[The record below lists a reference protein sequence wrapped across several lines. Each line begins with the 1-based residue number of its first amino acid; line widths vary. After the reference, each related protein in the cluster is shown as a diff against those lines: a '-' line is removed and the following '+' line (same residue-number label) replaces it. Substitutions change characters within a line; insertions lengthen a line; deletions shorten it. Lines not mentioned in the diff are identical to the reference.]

1 MNSYVR
7 PEIKEVANKGWVEYG
22 DDNNYFQYLID
33 RYNGSPTNNAII
45 NGIIDMVFGK
55 GLGATNAAQKPDEY
69 AMMMSLFSKQTVSR
83 VCADFKMMGNAAF
96 QVIYNK
102 DHSKIV
108 KVEHIPVETLRAE
121 RCNERGDIPAYYYAK
136 SWDAVKARKEEPV
149 RIDAFGMSTNGIEI
163 LYIKPYKAGY
173 YYYAPTDYQG
183 SLPYADLEEE
193 VANYHI
199 NNIKNGLAP
208 SMLVN
213 FNNGIPTE
221 EDQTLIERRI
231 ADKFSGSSNAG
242 RFILAFNDN
251 KELAATIEPV
261 QLSDASDQYQFLSTE
276 CTQKIMVGHRVTSPM
291 LLGIKDNSG
300 LGNNAEELK
309 TASILFDNIVIRPL
323 QEIILDGI
331 EQILSFNQAS
341 LNIYFKT
348 LQPLEFKE
356 EIVAPSEVVEEST
369 GVEDSNFSLSAEVT
383 DAELEEVFDRL
394 AEFGEDEDLEN
405 FDLVDERPVDYEQ
418 EAYLDSLLKLSESAS
433 SYMAN
438 LAKTGEA
445 FPNAKSEQDGISKDG
460 RKYKIRYAYAPTAEK
475 VQKSNSRE
483 FCKKMIAAKKVY
495 RKEDI
500 ERMGK
505 QSVNAGFGPRGASN
519 YDIWL
524 YKGGARCHHFW
535 MRKTYL
541 AKAEGVTPDAKNPNA
556 DISVNQ
562 ARKAGVDLPKN
573 NGLVAKRPVDMPE
586 EGFLPKSKN

>member
-1 MNSYVR
+1 MSNIRFVTMNSYVK

-45 NGIIDMVFGK
+45 NGIIDMVYGK
-55 GLGATNAAQKPDEY
+55 GLGATDASRKPDEY
-69 AMMMSLFSKQTVSR
+69 AMMMGLFTKDCVKR
-83 VCADFKMMGNAAF
+83 VCSDFKMMGNAAM

-121 RCNERGDIPAYYYAK
+121 RCNEDGDIPAYYYAK
-136 SWDAVKARKEEPV
+136 SWDAVKMRKEEPV
-149 RIDAFGMSTNGIEI
+149 RIDAFGMSNNGIEI
-163 LYIKPYKAGY
+163 LSIKPYKAGY

-183 SLPYADLEEE
+183 SLPYAELEEE

-261 QLSDASDQYQFLSTE
+261 QLSDASEQYQFLSTE

-291 LLGIKDNSG
+291 LLGIKDQTG
-300 LGNNAEELK
+300 LGNNADELK

-323 QEIILDGI
+323 QEIILDAI
-331 EQILSFNQAS
+331 EKVLSFNQAS

-356 EIVAPSEVVEEST
+356 EIVAPSDVVETST
-369 GVEDSNFSLSAEVT
+369 GVELSADVSDEQ
-383 DAELEEVFDRL
+383 LNEVFDRL

-405 FDLVDERPVDYEQ
+405 WDLVDERPVDYEQ
-418 EAYLDSLLKLSESAS
+418 EAYLDSLLKL
-433 SYMAN
+433 
-438 LAKTGEA
+438 AKTGDA

-460 RKYKIRYAYAPTAEK
+460 RKYKIRYAYAPNSA
-475 VQKSNSRE
+475 KSNSRD
-483 FCKKMIAAKKVY
+483 FCKKMVAAKKVY

-505 QSVNAGFGPRGASN
+505 QEVNAGFGPRGAAN

-573 NGLVAKRPVDMPE
+573 DKKVATRPVDMPN
-586 EGFLPKSKN
+586 EGFLPKSKK

>member
-1 MNSYVR
+1 MALNSYVK
-7 PEIKEVANKGWVEYG
+7 PQVKEVSGKQWIEYG

-45 NGIIDMVFGK
+45 NGVIDMIFGK
-55 GLGATNAAQKPDEY
+55 GLAATDAAQKPDEY
-69 AMMMSLFSKQTVSR
+69 AMMMSLFTKNCVKKVVS
-83 VCADFKMMGNAAF
+83 DFKMMGNAAF
-96 QVIYNK
+96 QVIYNQ

-108 KVEHIPVETLRAE
+108 GVEHIPVETLRAE
-121 RCNERGDIPAYYYAK
+121 RANEDGFIPAYYYAK
-136 SWDAVKARKEEPV
+136 DWNRVAQRKEVPV
-149 RIDAFGMSTNGIEI
+149 RIEAFGMSKAGIEI

-183 SLPYADLEEE
+183 SLPYAELEEE

-199 NNIKNGLAP
+199 SNIKNGLAP
-208 SMLVN
+208 SMLIN
-213 FNNGIPTE
+213 FNNGTPTE
-221 EDQTLIERRI
+221 EEQTLIEARI

-261 QLSDASDQYQFLSTE
+261 QLSDASEQYQFLSSE

-300 LGNNAEELK
+300 LGNNADELK
-309 TASILFDNIVIRPL
+309 TASILFDNVVIRPL
-323 QEIILDGI
+323 QEIILDAI
-331 EQILSFNQAS
+331 EQVLSYNGAS

-356 EIVAPSEVVEEST
+356 EIVAPAEVIEENT
-369 GVEDSNFSLSAEVT
+369 GVEDSSVALSADVSDEVLNEMFET
-383 DAELEEVFDRL
+383 LN
-394 AEFGEDEDLEN
+394 EFGEDEDLDN
-405 FDLVDERPVDYEQ
+405 WDLVDERPVDYEQ
-418 EAYLDSLLKLSESAS
+418 EEYLDSILQF
-433 SYMAN
+433 
-438 LAKTGEA
+438 AKTGEA
-445 FPNAKSEQDGISKDG
+445 FPNAKSDQDGETKDG
-460 RKYKIRYAYAPTAEK
+460 RKYKIRYSYAPGTTK
-475 VQKSNSRE
+475 TNSRE
-483 FCKKMIAAKKVY
+483 FCKLMVSAKKVY

-500 ERMGK
+500 MRMRK
-505 QSVNAGFGPRGASN
+505 QEVNAGFGPRGAST

-556 DISVNQ
+556 DVSVNQ
-562 ARKAGVDLPKN
+562 ARKAGVKPEVNNPK
-573 NGLVAKRPVDMPE
+573 VAKRPVDMPNQ
-586 EGFLPKSKN
+586 GFLKPRK

>member
-1 MNSYVR
+1 MALNSYVK
-7 PEIKEVANKGWVEYG
+7 PQVKEVSGKQWIEYG

-45 NGIIDMVFGK
+45 NGVIDMIFGK
-55 GLGATNAAQKPDEY
+55 GLAATDAAQKPDEY
-69 AMMMSLFSKQTVSR
+69 AMMMSLFTKNCVKKVVS
-83 VCADFKMMGNAAF
+83 DFKMMGNAAF
-96 QVIYNK
+96 QVIYNQ

-108 KVEHIPVETLRAE
+108 GVEHIPVETLRAE
-121 RCNERGDIPAYYYAK
+121 RANEDGFIPAYYYAK
-136 SWDAVKARKEEPV
+136 DWNRVAQRKEVPV
-149 RIDAFGMSTNGIEI
+149 RIEAFGMSKAGIEI

-183 SLPYADLEEE
+183 SLPYAELEEE

-199 NNIKNGLAP
+199 SNIKNGLAP
-208 SMLVN
+208 SMLIN
-213 FNNGIPTE
+213 FNNGTPTE
-221 EDQTLIERRI
+221 EEQTLIEARI

-261 QLSDASDQYQFLSTE
+261 QLSDASEQYQFLSSE

-300 LGNNAEELK
+300 LGNNADELK
-309 TASILFDNIVIRPL
+309 TASILFDNVVIRPL
-323 QEIILDGI
+323 QEIILDAI
-331 EQILSFNQAS
+331 EQVLSYNGAS

-356 EIVAPSEVVEEST
+356 EIVAPAEVIEENT
-369 GVEDSNFSLSAEVT
+369 GVEDSSVALSADVSDEVLNEMFET
-383 DAELEEVFDRL
+383 LN
-394 AEFGEDEDLEN
+394 EFGEDEDLDN
-405 FDLVDERPVDYEQ
+405 WDLVDERPVDYEQ
-418 EAYLDSLLKLSESAS
+418 EEYLDSILQF
-433 SYMAN
+433 
-438 LAKTGEA
+438 AKTGEA
-445 FPNAKSEQDGISKDG
+445 FPNAKSDQDGETKDG
-460 RKYKIRYAYAPTAEK
+460 RKYKIRYSYAPGTTK
-475 VQKSNSRE
+475 TNSRE
-483 FCKKMIAAKKVY
+483 FCKLMVSAKKVY

-500 ERMGK
+500 MRMRK
-505 QSVNAGFGPRGASN
+505 QEVNAGFGPRGAST

-556 DISVNQ
+556 DVSVNQ
-562 ARKAGVDLPKN
+562 ARKAGVKLPTNDPK
-573 NGLVAKRPVDMPE
+573 VAKRPVDMDD
-586 EGFLPKSKN
+586 EGFLKPRK

>member
-1 MNSYVR
+1 MNSYVK

-45 NGIIDMVFGK
+45 NGIIDMVYGK

-69 AMMMSLFSKQTVSR
+69 AMMMALFSKQTVSR
-83 VCADFKMMGNAAF
+83 VCSDFKMMGNAAF

-121 RCNERGDIPAYYYAK
+121 RANEKGDIPAYYYAK

-149 RIDAFGMSTNGIEI
+149 RIDAFGMSNNGIEI

-323 QEIILDGI
+323 QEMILDAI
-331 EQILSFNQAS
+331 EQILSFNQAT

-356 EIVAPSEVVEEST
+356 EIVAPTDVVEEST
-369 GVEDSNFSLSAEVT
+369 GIEDSSFSLSSDVT
-383 DAELEEVFDRL
+383 DAQLEEVFDRL

-405 FDLVDERPVDYEQ
+405 WDLVDERPVEYEQ
-418 EAYLDSLLKLSESAS
+418 EAYLDSLLKL
-433 SYMAN
+433 
-438 LAKTGEA
+438 AKTGDA
-445 FPNAKSEQDGISKDG
+445 FPNAKSEQDGVSKDG
-460 RKYKIRYAYAPTAEK
+460 RKYKIRYAYAPNSA
-475 VQKSNSRE
+475 KSNSRD
-483 FCKKMIAAKKVY
+483 FCKKMVNAKKVY

-505 QSVNAGFGPRGASN
+505 QEVNAGFGPRGAAN

-573 NGLVAKRPVDMPE
+573 DKKVATRPVDMPN
-586 EGFLPKSKN
+586 EGFLPKSKK

>member
-1 MNSYVR
+1 MSNIRFMALNSYVK
-7 PEIKEVANKGWVEYG
+7 PQVKEVSGKSWIEYG

-45 NGIIDMVFGK
+45 NGVIDMIFGK
-55 GLGATNAAQKPDEY
+55 GLAATDAAQKPDEY
-69 AMMMSLFSKQTVSR
+69 AMMMGLFTKNCVKKVVS
-83 VCADFKMMGNAAF
+83 DFKMMGNAAF
-96 QVIYNK
+96 QVIYNQ

-108 KVEHIPVETLRAE
+108 GVEHIPVETLRAE
-121 RCNERGDIPAYYYAK
+121 RANEDGFIPAYYYAK
-136 SWDAVKARKEEPV
+136 DWNRVAQRKEVPV
-149 RIDAFGMSTNGIEI
+149 RIEAFGMSKAGIEI

-183 SLPYADLEEE
+183 SLPYAELEEE

-199 NNIKNGLAP
+199 SNIKNGLAP
-208 SMLVN
+208 SMLIN
-213 FNNGIPTE
+213 FNNGTPPE
-221 EDQTLIERRI
+221 EEQTLIEARI

-261 QLSDASDQYQFLSTE
+261 QLSDASEQYQFLSSE

-300 LGNNAEELK
+300 LGNNADELK
-309 TASILFDNIVIRPL
+309 TASILFDNVVIRPL
-323 QEIILDGI
+323 QEIILDAI
-331 EQILSFNQAS
+331 EQVLSYNGAS

-356 EIVAPSEVVEEST
+356 EIVAPAEVIEENT
-369 GVEDSNFSLSAEVT
+369 GVEDSSVALSADVSDEVLNEMFET
-383 DAELEEVFDRL
+383 LK
-394 AEFGEDEDLEN
+394 EFGEDEDLDN
-405 FDLVDERPVDYEQ
+405 WDLVDERPVDYEQ
-418 EAYLDSLLKLSESAS
+418 EEYLDSILQF
-433 SYMAN
+433 
-438 LAKTGEA
+438 AKTGEA
-445 FPNAKSEQDGISKDG
+445 FPNAKSEQDGETKDG
-460 RKYKIRYAYAPTAEK
+460 RKYKIRYSYAPGTTK
-475 VQKSNSRE
+475 TNSRE
-483 FCKKMIAAKKVY
+483 FCKLMVNAKKVY

-500 ERMGK
+500 MRMRK
-505 QSVNAGFGPRGASN
+505 QEVNAGFGPRGAST

-556 DISVNQ
+556 DVSVNQ
-562 ARKAGVDLPKN
+562 ARKAGVKPEVNNPK
-573 NGLVAKRPVDMPE
+573 VAKRPVDMPH
-586 EGFLPKSKN
+586 EGFLKPRK

>member
-1 MNSYVR
+1 MSNVRFMALNSYVK
-7 PEIKEVANKGWVEYG
+7 PEVKEVSGKQWIEYG
-22 DDNNYFQYLID
+22 SDNNYFQYLID

-45 NGIIDMVFGK
+45 NGVIDMIYGK
-55 GLGATNAAQKPDEY
+55 GLAATDAAQKPDEY
-69 AMMMSLFSKQTVSR
+69 AMLMSLFTKDCMKKVVS
-83 VCADFKMMGNAAF
+83 DFKMMGNAAI
-96 QVIYNK
+96 QVIYNQ

-121 RCNERGDIPAYYYAK
+121 KCNEEGFIPAYYYAK
-136 SWDAVKARKEEPV
+136 SWDRVAQRKEVPV
-149 RIDAFGMSTNGIEI
+149 RIDAYGTSKAGIEI

-183 SLPYADLEEE
+183 SLPYAELEEE

-199 NNIKNGLAP
+199 SNIKNGLAP
-208 SMLVN
+208 SMLIN
-213 FNNGIPTE
+213 FNNGTPTE
-221 EDQTLIERRI
+221 DEQTLIEARI

-261 QLSDASDQYQFLSTE
+261 QLSDASEQYQFLSEE
-276 CTQKIMVGHRVTSPM
+276 CTKKIMVGHRVTSPM
-291 LLGIKDNSG
+291 LLGIKDQTG

-323 QEIILDGI
+323 QEVLLDAV
-331 EQILSFNQAS
+331 EEVLSFNGAS
-341 LNIYFKT
+341 LNVYFKT

-356 EIVAPSEVVEEST
+356 DVVAPSDVVEEST
-369 GVEDSNFSLSAEVT
+369 GVESSGFGFSADVSDEVLNGMFE
-383 DAELEEVFDRL
+383 ALN
-394 AEFGEDEDLEN
+394 EFGEDEDLDEWE
-405 FDLVDERPVDYEQ
+405 LVDERPVDYEQ
-418 EAYLDSLLKLSESAS
+418 EEYLDSILKF
-433 SYMAN
+433 
-438 LAKTGEA
+438 AKTGDA
-445 FPNAKSEQDGISKDG
+445 FPNAKSDQDGETKDG
-460 RKYKIRYAYAPTAEK
+460 RKYKIRYSYAPGTTKA
-475 VQKSNSRE
+475 NSRE
-483 FCKKMIAAKKVY
+483 FCKLMVNAKKVY

-500 ERMGK
+500 MRMRK
-505 QSVNAGFGPRGASN
+505 QEVNAGFGPRGAAT

-562 ARKAGVDLPKN
+562 ARKAGVKPEVNNPK
-573 NGLVAKRPVDMPE
+573 VAKRPVDMPH
-586 EGFLPKSKN
+586 EGFLKPRK

>member
-1 MNSYVR
+1 MSNIRFMALNSYVK
-7 PEIKEVANKGWVEYG
+7 PQVKEVSGKQWIEYG

-45 NGIIDMVFGK
+45 NGVIDMIFGK
-55 GLGATNAAQKPDEY
+55 GLAATDAAQKPDEY
-69 AMMMSLFSKQTVSR
+69 AMMMSLFTKNCVKKVVS
-83 VCADFKMMGNAAF
+83 DFKMMGNAAF
-96 QVIYNK
+96 QVIYNQ

-108 KVEHIPVETLRAE
+108 GVEHIPVETLRAE
-121 RCNERGDIPAYYYAK
+121 RANEDGFIPAYYYAK
-136 SWDAVKARKEEPV
+136 DWNRVAQRKEVPV
-149 RIDAFGMSTNGIEI
+149 RIEAFSMSKAGIEI

-183 SLPYADLEEE
+183 SLPYAELEEE

-199 NNIKNGLAP
+199 SNIKNGLAP
-208 SMLVN
+208 SMLIN
-213 FNNGIPTE
+213 FNNGTPTE
-221 EDQTLIERRI
+221 EEQTLIEARI

-261 QLSDASDQYQFLSTE
+261 QLSDASEQYQFLSSE

-300 LGNNAEELK
+300 LGNNADELK
-309 TASILFDNIVIRPL
+309 TASILFDNVVIRPL
-323 QEIILDGI
+323 QEIILDAI
-331 EQILSFNQAS
+331 EQVLSYNGAS

-356 EIVAPSEVVEEST
+356 EIVAPAEVIEENT
-369 GVEDSNFSLSAEVT
+369 GVEDSSVALSADVSDEVLNEMFET
-383 DAELEEVFDRL
+383 LN
-394 AEFGEDEDLEN
+394 EFGEDEDLDN
-405 FDLVDERPVDYEQ
+405 WDLVDERPVDYEQ
-418 EAYLDSLLKLSESAS
+418 EEYLDSILQF
-433 SYMAN
+433 
-438 LAKTGEA
+438 AKTGEA
-445 FPNAKSEQDGISKDG
+445 FPNAKSEQDGETKDG
-460 RKYKIRYAYAPTAEK
+460 RKYKIRYSYAPGTTK
-475 VQKSNSRE
+475 TNSRE
-483 FCKKMIAAKKVY
+483 FCKMMVNAKKVY

-500 ERMGK
+500 LRMRK
-505 QSVNAGFGPRGASN
+505 QEVNAGFGPRGAST

-556 DISVNQ
+556 DVSVNQ
-562 ARKAGVDLPKN
+562 ARKAGVKPEVNNPK
-573 NGLVAKRPVDMPE
+573 VAKRPVDMPNQ
-586 EGFLPKSKN
+586 GFLKPRK

>member
-1 MNSYVR
+1 MSNIRFVAMNSYVK

-45 NGIIDMVFGK
+45 NGIIDMVYGK
-55 GLGATNAAQKPDEY
+55 GLGATDAARKPDEY
-69 AMMMSLFSKQTVSR
+69 AMMMGLFTKDCVKR
-83 VCADFKMMGNAAF
+83 VCSDFKMMGNAAM

-121 RCNERGDIPAYYYAK
+121 RANENGDIPAYYYAK
-136 SWDAVKARKEEPV
+136 SWDAVKMRKEEPV
-149 RIDAFGMSTNGIEI
+149 RIDAFGMSNNGIEI

-183 SLPYADLEEE
+183 SLPYAELEEE

-356 EIVAPSEVVEEST
+356 EIVTASDKVVEEST
-369 GVEDSNFSLSAEVT
+369 GVELSKQDNRPFLRDELA
-383 DAELEEVFDRL
+383 AELLLNIESLGESEEEL
-394 AEFGEDEDLEN
+394 MQEFELITADIVEDEEAEYDVESYLNSRTDLAAQ
-405 FDLVDERPVDYEQ
+405 DE
-418 EAYLDSLLKLSESAS
+418 
-433 SYMAN
+433 
-438 LAKTGEA
+438 
-445 FPNAKSEQDGISKDG
+445 SEQDTERYKVRYFYAIGT
-460 RKYKIRYAYAPTAEK
+460 RKEPKGE
-475 VQKSNSRE
+475 SRLL
-483 FCKKMIAAKKVY
+483 CRTLRAAKRVY
-495 RKEDI
+495 RKEDV
-500 ERMGK
+500 EALSSQGGAEA
-505 QSVNAGFGPRGASN
+505 QGENYSV
-519 YDIWL
+519 WL
-524 YKGGARCHHFW
+524 YKGGANCYHRW
-535 MRKTYL
+535 ERRIYRKKLT
-541 AKAEGVTPDAKNPNA
+541 KEGKIYGGGTLNGT
-556 DISVNQ
+556 DIINVNQ
-562 ARKAGVDLPKN
+562 AIRMGFRPEKN
-573 NGLVAKRPVDMPE
+573 NPLVAIAPIDTKTR
-586 EGFLPKSKN
+586 GYKK

>member
-1 MNSYVR
+1 MALNSYVK
-7 PEIKEVANKGWVEYG
+7 PQVKEVSGKQWIEYG

-45 NGIIDMVFGK
+45 NGVIDMIFGK
-55 GLGATNAAQKPDEY
+55 GLAATDAAQKPDEY
-69 AMMMSLFSKQTVSR
+69 AMMMSLFTKNCVKKVVS
-83 VCADFKMMGNAAF
+83 DFKMMGNAAF
-96 QVIYNK
+96 QVIYNQ

-108 KVEHIPVETLRAE
+108 GVEHIPVETLRAE
-121 RCNERGDIPAYYYAK
+121 RANEDGFIPAYYYAK
-136 SWDAVKARKEEPV
+136 DWNRVAQRKEVPV
-149 RIDAFGMSTNGIEI
+149 RIEAFGMSKAGIEI

-183 SLPYADLEEE
+183 SLPYAELEEE

-199 NNIKNGLAP
+199 SNIKNGLAP
-208 SMLVN
+208 SMLIN
-213 FNNGIPTE
+213 FNNGTPTE
-221 EDQTLIERRI
+221 EEQTLIEARI

-261 QLSDASDQYQFLSTE
+261 QLSDASEQYQFLSSE

-300 LGNNAEELK
+300 LGNNADELK
-309 TASILFDNIVIRPL
+309 TASILFDNVVIRPL
-323 QEIILDGI
+323 QEIILDAI
-331 EQILSFNQAS
+331 EQVLSYNGAS

-356 EIVAPSEVVEEST
+356 EIVAPAEVIEENT
-369 GVEDSNFSLSAEVT
+369 GVEDSSVALSADVSDEVLNEMFET
-383 DAELEEVFDRL
+383 LN
-394 AEFGEDEDLEN
+394 EFGEDEDLDN
-405 FDLVDERPVDYEQ
+405 WDLVDERPVDYEQ
-418 EAYLDSLLKLSESAS
+418 EEYLDSILQF
-433 SYMAN
+433 
-438 LAKTGEA
+438 AKTGEA
-445 FPNAKSEQDGISKDG
+445 FPNAKSEQDGETKDG
-460 RKYKIRYAYAPTAEK
+460 RKYKIRYSYAPGTTK
-475 VQKSNSRE
+475 TNSRE
-483 FCKKMIAAKKVY
+483 FCKMMVNAKKVY

-500 ERMGK
+500 LRMRK
-505 QSVNAGFGPRGASN
+505 QEVNAGFGPRGAST

-556 DISVNQ
+556 DVSVNQ
-562 ARKAGVDLPKN
+562 ARKAGVKPEVNNPK
-573 NGLVAKRPVDMPE
+573 VAKRPVDMPNQ
-586 EGFLPKSKN
+586 GFLKPRK

>member
-1 MNSYVR
+1 MSNIRFMALNSYVK
-7 PEIKEVANKGWVEYG
+7 PQVKEVSGKSWIEYG

-45 NGIIDMVFGK
+45 NGVIDMIFGK
-55 GLGATNAAQKPDEY
+55 GLAATDAAQKPDEY
-69 AMMMSLFSKQTVSR
+69 AMMMGLFTKNCVKKVVS
-83 VCADFKMMGNAAF
+83 DFKMMGNAAF
-96 QVIYNK
+96 QVIYNQ

-108 KVEHIPVETLRAE
+108 GVEHIPVETLRAE
-121 RCNERGDIPAYYYAK
+121 RANQDGFIPAYYYAK
-136 SWDAVKARKEEPV
+136 DWNRVAQRKEVPV
-149 RIDAFGMSTNGIEI
+149 RIEAFGMSKAGIEI

-183 SLPYADLEEE
+183 SLPYAELEEE

-199 NNIKNGLAP
+199 SNIKNGLAP
-208 SMLVN
+208 SMLIN
-213 FNNGIPTE
+213 FNNGTPTE
-221 EDQTLIERRI
+221 EEQTLIEARI

-261 QLSDASDQYQFLSTE
+261 QLSDASEQYQFLSSE

-300 LGNNAEELK
+300 LGNNADELK
-309 TASILFDNIVIRPL
+309 TASILFDNVVIRPL
-323 QEIILDGI
+323 QEIILDAI
-331 EQILSFNQAS
+331 EQVLSFNGAA

-356 EIVAPSEVVEEST
+356 EIVAPAEVIEENT
-369 GVEDSNFSLSAEVT
+369 GVEDSSVALSADVSDEVLNEMFET
-383 DAELEEVFDRL
+383 LN
-394 AEFGEDEDLEN
+394 EFGEDEDLDN
-405 FDLVDERPVDYEQ
+405 WDLVDERPVDYEQ
-418 EAYLDSLLKLSESAS
+418 EEYLDSILQF
-433 SYMAN
+433 
-438 LAKTGEA
+438 AKTGEA
-445 FPNAKSEQDGISKDG
+445 FPNAKSEQDGETKDG
-460 RKYKIRYAYAPTAEK
+460 RKYKIRYSYAPGTTK
-475 VQKSNSRE
+475 TNSRE
-483 FCKKMIAAKKVY
+483 FCKLMVNAKKVY

-500 ERMGK
+500 MRMRK
-505 QSVNAGFGPRGASN
+505 QEVNAGFGPRGAST

-556 DISVNQ
+556 DVSVNQ
-562 ARKAGVDLPKN
+562 ARKAGVKLPTNDPK
-573 NGLVAKRPVDMPE
+573 VAKRPVDMDD
-586 EGFLPKSKN
+586 EGFLKSRK

>member
-1 MNSYVR
+1 MSNIRFMALNSYVK
-7 PEIKEVANKGWVEYG
+7 PQVKEVSGKQWIEYG

-45 NGIIDMVFGK
+45 NGIIDMVYGK
-55 GLGATNAAQKPDEY
+55 GLGATDASRKPDEY
-69 AMMMSLFSKQTVSR
+69 AMMMALFSKECVKR
-83 VCADFKMMGNAAF
+83 VCSDFKMMGNAAM
-96 QVIYNK
+96 QVIYNQ

-121 RCNERGDIPAYYYAK
+121 RANEKGDIPAYYYAK

-149 RIDAFGMSTNGIEI
+149 RIDAFGMSNNGIEI

-183 SLPYADLEEE
+183 SLPYAELEEE

-291 LLGIKDNSG
+291 LLGIKDQSG
-300 LGNNAEELK
+300 LGNNADELK

-323 QEIILDGI
+323 QEIILDAI
-331 EQILSFNQAS
+331 EQVLSFNQAS

-356 EIVAPSEVVEEST
+356 EIVAPTDIVEEST
-369 GVEDSNFSLSAEVT
+369 GIEDSSFSLSSDAT
-383 DAELEEVFDRL
+383 DAQLDEVFDRL

-405 FDLVDERPVDYEQ
+405 WDLVDERPVDYEQ
-418 EAYLDSLLKLSESAS
+418 EAYLDSLLKL
-433 SYMAN
+433 
-438 LAKTGEA
+438 AKTGDA
-445 FPNAKSEQDGISKDG
+445 FPNAKSEQDGVSKDG
-460 RKYKIRYAYAPTAEK
+460 RKYKIRYAYAPNSA
-475 VQKSNSRE
+475 KSNSRD
-483 FCKKMIAAKKVY
+483 FCKKMVAAKKVY

-505 QSVNAGFGPRGASN
+505 QEVNAGFGPRGAAN

-573 NGLVAKRPVDMPE
+573 DKKVATRPVDMPN
-586 EGFLPKSKN
+586 EGFLPKSKK

>member
-22 DDNNYFQYLID
+22 EDNGYFQYLID

-45 NGIIDMVFGK
+45 NGIIDMVYGK
-55 GLGATNAAQKPDEY
+55 GLGATDASRKPDEY

-83 VCADFKMMGNAAF
+83 VCSDFKMMGNAAF
-96 QVIYNK
+96 QVIYNQ

-121 RCNERGDIPAYYYAK
+121 RANEKGDIPAYYYAK

-149 RIDAFGMSTNGIEI
+149 RIDAFGMSNNGIEI

-323 QEIILDGI
+323 QEMILDAI
-331 EQILSFNQAS
+331 EQILSFNQAT

-356 EIVAPSEVVEEST
+356 EIVAPSDEVVEEST
-369 GVEDSNFSLSAEVT
+369 GVELSKQDNRPFLRDELA
-383 DAELEEVFDRL
+383 AELLLNIESLGESEEEL
-394 AEFGEDEDLEN
+394 MQEFELITADIVEDEEAEYDVESYLNSRTDLAAQ
-405 FDLVDERPVDYEQ
+405 DE
-418 EAYLDSLLKLSESAS
+418 
-433 SYMAN
+433 
-438 LAKTGEA
+438 
-445 FPNAKSEQDGISKDG
+445 SEQDTERYKVRYFYAIGT
-460 RKYKIRYAYAPTAEK
+460 RKEPKGE
-475 VQKSNSRE
+475 SRLL
-483 FCKKMIAAKKVY
+483 CRTLRAAKRVY
-495 RKEDI
+495 RKEDV
-500 ERMGK
+500 EALSSQGGAEAQGEK
-505 QSVNAGFGPRGASN
+505 YSV
-519 YDIWL
+519 WL
-524 YKGGARCHHFW
+524 YKGGANCYHRW
-535 MRKTYL
+535 ERRIYRKKLT
-541 AKAEGVTPDAKNPNA
+541 KEGKIYGGGTLNGT
-556 DISVNQ
+556 DIINVNQ
-562 ARKAGVDLPKN
+562 AIRMGFRPEKN
-573 NGLVAKRPVDMPE
+573 NPLVAIAPIDTETRGYK
-586 EGFLPKSKN
+586 K